1 MSDDVELNLS
11 DGMVSLLLLL
21 SALLAILYSCYFLPH
36 CLFPFTFMTIG
47 MAAPKLAKPKKDRTL
62 LNESG
67 TLPSNLVEFFPDAT
81 LVINKE
87 GWVIA
92 WNRAMEIMTG
102 VKAKNMIGK
111 GDHEYAIPFY
121 GQGKPVLVDMLEMPM
136 KETYDR
142 YDEVMERDGNL
153 EASTVKA
160 KLKGRDAVL
169 WVTASKLYNARG
181 KVVGAIECIRDVT
194 AQKCMEDELRV
205 HEEKYRLMTTSIND
219 GIATIDLS
227 GRITFANPGALR
239 IIGRSLNDV
248 LGHEFVELVAEK
260 YRDTAIERFSHAL
273 AGKADGSQL
282 NIDISDKNGLSIPI
296 ELNSSFMRDKNMAV
310 DGLIIAFRD
319 ITERRK
325 AEEALIASRERLE
338 HRVMER
344 TAELARAHRT
354 LQATIDTI
362 PTGVVVAN
370 IETGCVSYANQSAL
384 KIFSEDIYDLDL
396 RSGKRP
402 YAMMRLDRTS
412 LMPEEM
418 PLYRSL
424 LLGEPVSDDELL
436 IRHADGHERTILFS
450 SAPILDGQGR
460 IVDAVASAIDIT
472 ERKCIESALR
482 ESEQKF
488 RVLAENMPSAIFIFQ
503 KGHFIYVNRA
513 TEKITGYTRD
523 ELLAMNFW
531 DWIHPDYQKLVRE
544 YGRARRNGLP
554 SPARYEVMFVTKG
567 GSEGWTELLPG
578 VIEYEG
584 NPATITVAVDIT
596 ERKQNEEALKDAKE
610 QAEIY
615 IDLLGHDIN
624 NMNQVA
630 IGYLELAQGSDD
642 AKGDRKFI
650 SRSLDM
656 LRSSSALIDT
666 VRKVQQAVG
675 GGFRLEPVD
684 LDGVLSEVMS
694 AYSMSN
700 NRDIR
705 IHYEPGPGR
714 RVMANRLLK
723 DVFSNIVGNAIKHSD
738 GPLSINVEVTD
749 IVDRGRSY
757 HRIAVEDDGPGI
769 QDELKEKVFSR
780 LNRGRT
786 KAAGSGLGLYLVKTL
801 VKGFKGGVWVEDSVA
816 GDYSKGCRFIVQ
828 LPAMDPER
836 V

>member
-1 MSDDVELNLS
+1 MSDNVELSLYNRMAFL
-11 DGMVSLLLLL
+11 SLLL
-21 SALLAILYSCYFLPH
+21 SVFATVLYSCHFLPH
-36 CLFPFTFMTIG
+36 YLFPFTFMAMGTIG
-47 MAAPKLAKPKKDRTL
+47 PNLSKRHKDRTL

-67 TLPSNLVEFFPDAT
+67 TLPSNIVEFFPDAT

-92 WNRAMEIMTG
+92 WNRAMETMTG

-111 GDHEYAIPFY
+111 GDYEYAIPFY
-121 GQGKPVLVDMLEMPM
+121 GQRKPVLVDMLEMPM
-136 KETYDR
+136 KETNDL
-142 YDEVMERDGNL
+142 YDEVRERDGNL

-169 WVTASKLYNARG
+169 WVTASKLYDASG
-181 KVVGAIECIRDVT
+181 KAVGAIECIRDVT
-194 AQKCMEDELRV
+194 AQKRMEDELRV
-205 HEEKYRLMTTSIND
+205 QEEKYRLMTTSIND
-219 GIATIDLS
+219 GIATIDLD
-227 GRITFANPGALR
+227 GRITFANPGALKL
-239 IIGRSLNDV
+239 IDRSLNDIM
-248 LGHEFVELVAEK
+248 GHEFMELVAEK
-260 YRDTAIERFSHAL
+260 DRDTAIERFSHAL
-273 AGKADGSQL
+273 AGKAGGSQL
-282 NIDISDKNGLSIPI
+282 KIDIRDKNGLSIPI
-296 ELNSSFMRDKNMAV
+296 EMNAGFMRDKNMAV

-319 ITERRK
+319 ITERKK
-325 AEEALIASRERLE
+325 AEEALMASREKLE
-338 HRVMER
+338 QRVIER

-354 LQATIDTI
+354 LQAIIDTI
-362 PTGVVVAN
+362 PAGVIVAN
-370 IETGCVSYANQSAL
+370 SETGCVSYANQSAM
-384 KIFSEDIYDLDL
+384 KIFSNEICDMDL
-396 RSGKRP
+396 RASKRP
-402 YAMMRLDRTS
+402 YAMMRLDRTT

-450 SAPILDGQGR
+450 SAPILDEQGR

-488 RVLAENMPSAIFIFQ
+488 RVLAETMPSAIFIFQ
-503 KGHFIYVNRA
+503 KDRFIYVNQA
-513 TEKITGYTRD
+513 TEKITGYSRD

-531 DWIHPDYQKLVRE
+531 DWIHPDYQGLVRE
-544 YGRARRNGLP
+544 YGRARRRELP
-554 SPARYEVMFVTKG
+554 VPARYEVMFVKKCG
-567 GSEGWTELLPG
+567 GVGWVELLPG
-578 VIEYEG
+578 LIEYEG
-584 NPATITVAVDIT
+584 KPATIAATLDIT

-615 IDLLGHDIN
+615 IDLLSHDIN

-642 AKGDRKFI
+642 TMSDRKSI

-675 GGFRLEPVD
+675 GGFRLEPID
-684 LDGVLSEVMS
+684 LDGILSEVIS
-694 AYSMSN
+694 EYSMLN
-700 NRDIR
+700 DRDIR

-714 RVMANRLLK
+714 QVKANRLLK

-738 GPLSINVEVTD
+738 CSLIINVEVTD
-749 IVDRGRSY
+749 VVDRGRCY
-757 HRIAVEDDGPGI
+757 YRIVVEDNGPGI

-801 VKGFKGGVWVEDSVA
+801 VKEFKGTVWVEDRVQGEYAMGS
-816 GDYSKGCRFIVQ
+816 RFIIM
-828 LPAMDPER
+828 LPAY
-836 V
+836 